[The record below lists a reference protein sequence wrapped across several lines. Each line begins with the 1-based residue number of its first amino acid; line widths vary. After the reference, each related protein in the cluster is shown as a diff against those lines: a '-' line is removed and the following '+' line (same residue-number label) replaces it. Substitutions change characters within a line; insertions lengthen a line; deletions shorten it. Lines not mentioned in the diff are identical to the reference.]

1 VVCFSGDPPGWG
13 GRAKQAVRVSF
24 RLPYRCEFGQNV
36 SIAGSISPL
45 GGWNVGQCLDMRWTD
60 GDVWQAELEVPALG
74 SLGECEYKYV
84 VRNTDG
90 SVVTWTPGSN
100 FALQL
105 PPGETP
111 GVGMPERVEVNDA
124 WDSSWRQVQVRRKE
138 VAAEETRQNA
148 SKLALRTAEVDNAEA
163 LEELRAT
170 VESATALLGSVDA
183 ASPEALEADRAVL
196 QAVQKAQA
204 ASLALRQAKKMEQL
218 GKGC

>member
-1 VVCFSGDPPGWG
+1 
-13 GRAKQAVRVSF
+13 
-24 RLPYRCEFGQNV
+24 
-36 SIAGSISPL
+36 
-45 GGWNVGQCLDMRWTD
+45 
-60 GDVWQAELEVPALG
+60 
-74 SLGECEYKYV
+74 
-84 VRNTDG
+84 
-90 SVVTWTPGSN
+90 
-100 FALQL
+100 
-105 PPGETP
+105 
-111 GVGMPERVEVNDA
+111 MPERVEVNDA